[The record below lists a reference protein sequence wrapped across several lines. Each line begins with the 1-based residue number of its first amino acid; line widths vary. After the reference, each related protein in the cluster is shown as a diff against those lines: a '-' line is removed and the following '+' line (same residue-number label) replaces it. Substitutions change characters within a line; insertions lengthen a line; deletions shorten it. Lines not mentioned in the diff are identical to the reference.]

1 MKTLEISPLT
11 PENFRIFGSYSQMV
25 EPTAPGGGV
34 NGMSFHPDMEI
45 LELGNAHA
53 AAFSVTRVT
62 SQLEPVITVLEQHGH
77 CGEGILS
84 LDHDMYVYFA
94 PAFYTAEQA
103 GAHLVAFRVPAGVM
117 LTIRPGV
124 WHCMPFPVDSEVIH
138 VLNVLPDPRPQDME
152 PGYLRLFLR
161 TAGADSPR
169 PIKLR
174 QKPSTGEWFLWEY
187 SSPLSGIRI
196 PAAQDPWA

>member
-11 PENFRIFGSYSQMV
+11 PENFRIFGSYSRLV

-45 LELGNAHA
+45 LELGGAHA

-62 SQLEPVITVLEQHGH
+62 SQLEPVIAVLEQHSH

-103 GAHLVAFRVPAGVM
+103 GTHLVAFV
-117 LTIRPGV
+117 
-124 WHCMPFPVDSEVIH
+124 
-138 VLNVLPDPRPQDME
+138 
-152 PGYLRLFLR
+152 Y
-161 TAGADSPR
+161 
-169 PIKLR
+169 R
-174 QKPSTGEWFLWEY
+174 QV
-187 SSPLSGIRI
+187 
-196 PAAQDPWA
+196 

>member
-11 PENFRIFGSYSQMV
+11 PENFHIFGSYSRLV

-45 LELGNAHA
+45 LELGGAHA

-62 SQLEPVITVLEQHGH
+62 SQLEPVIAVLEQHSH

-103 GAHLVAFRVPAGVM
+103 GTHLVAFRVPAGVM

-138 VLNVLPDPRPQDME
+138 V
-152 PGYLRLFLR
+152 
-161 TAGADSPR
+161 
-169 PIKLR
+169 
-174 QKPSTGEWFLWEY
+174 
-187 SSPLSGIRI
+187 RI
-196 PAAQDPWA
+196 SCQHF